1 MTRGE
6 RNGGGGEGH
15 LTDIFNIRVAEREGR
30 ECGEAVKYWIDTL
43 HERASK
49 MLLHGVVVLLHKI
62 I

>member
-30 ECGEAVKYWIDTL
+30 ESGEAV
-43 HERASK
+43 
-49 MLLHGVVVLLHKI
+49 
-62 I
+62 